1 MNIITQL
8 THSTKCILHL
18 KTFQATPAFY
28 GLANSAEKKLIL
40 NYLEKR
46 SHLDPLL
53 TGNDLIELGYQ
64 PGPHFSEWLVDIE
77 GMQLEGQI
85 RSKEDAIVG

>member
-1 MNIITQL
+1 MHL
-8 THSTKCILHL
+8 TFKNFSGDALL
-18 KTFQATPAFY
+18 FY

-85 RSKEDAIVG
+85 RSKEDAIAWLNSLT